1 MTAVAAVGDVTS
13 QPRDLLGDYLAF
25 VERLDVDKGVKS
37 SRRVAARRFLERHP
51 SLEAWMSRPTPAR
64 LADLHRHK
72 AWPLLT
78 WAAVDE
84 RIHVDL
90 ELLLAKPGGVDVGM
104 WWRLAHPD
112 DETTARRAAGDLGWS
127 VNWTRQVIRHTMPV
141 LCLSLDKTLTE
152 IAVDD
157 FAVAASEAER
167 ACVRTSTRDRFIGRC
182 SALWQL
188 CFQAGIVDEP
198 PPDTK
203 PPSRSPVEHASSIT
217 QPELRRE
224 VMRYAEVIST
234 TLRRSTVQGRIKAI
248 RVLCDWLAENHPD
261 VERLDQLDRTRHIE
275 PFLAWARRRPC
286 RGANGRG
293 RTVGLTVF
301 HQDVVDLRTFLEDI
315 AEWGWPTAPT
325 RRLVFLADIPRMPE
339 ALPRAL
345 PPDADRAL
353 MAAVAELEDP
363 FARVGLS
370 VLRATGIRIG
380 ELLDLE
386 LGCIVDYATHG
397 TWLRVPIGKLGT
409 ERSVPLDDDPRRLL
423 EAWIVNR
430 GPQRAL
436 PHPRDGRPTEFVFC
450 ERGRRIGKHRL
461 MQGLRTAVAVA
472 GLTDPAGLPLR
483 VTPHQLRHTFG
494 TELVNAGMS
503 LPALMALLGH
513 VTPEMTL
520 RYAKVAS
527 PTIRAAYETAMAKIN
542 GRRPLFVIPPA
553 GNPAVPAKIDWLHS
567 EMLKTR
573 VAHGF
578 CSRDPIAGA
587 CPYANVCEQCDNFIP
602 DPDQRHVITDQLD
615 DIRVLHD
622 DAEHRGWTDEAAR
635 HERVAGQLQ
644 RHLDRLDRT
653 AHHDP

>member
-1 MTAVAAVGDVTS
+1 MTAVAAIFDTRRPS
-13 QPRDLLGDYLAF
+13 DLLGDYLAF
-25 VERLDVDKGVKS
+25 VDGLDVDKGVRS
-37 SRRVAARRFLERHP
+37 SRRVAARRFLGRHR
-51 SLEAWMSRPTPAR
+51 SLHAWMSRPTPAR

-78 WAAVDE
+78 WAAVDR

-90 ELLLAKPGGVDVGM
+90 ELLLAKPAGVDVSL
-104 WWRLAHPD
+104 WWLVAHPD
-112 DETTARRAAGDLGWS
+112 DETTARRAAGELGWS
-127 VNWTRQVIRHTMPV
+127 ANWTRQVIRHTMPV
-141 LCLSLDKTLTE
+141 LCLSLDKTLAEVT
-152 IAVDD
+152 VDD
-157 FAVAASEAER
+157 FAAAAAEAQQ
-167 ACVRTSTRDRFIGRC
+167 ACVRTSTRDRFTGRC
-182 SALWQL
+182 LALWQL
-188 CFQAGIVDEP
+188 CFQAGVVDEP
-198 PPDTK
+198 PPDPK
-203 PPSRSPVEHASSIT
+203 PPSRSPVEHASTIV

-248 RVLCDWLAENHPD
+248 RVLCDWLADHHRD
-261 VERLDQLDRTRHIE
+261 LERLDQLDRTRHIE
-275 PFLAWARRRPC
+275 PFLAWARQRPC
-286 RGANGRG
+286 RGANGKG

-315 AEWGWPTAPT
+315 AEWGWPTAPS

-345 PPDADRAL
+345 PPDVDRAL

-363 FARVGLS
+363 FARVGLT

-397 TWLRVPIGKLGT
+397 TWLRVPIGKLAT
-409 ERSVPLDDDPRRLL
+409 ERSVPLDDDVRRLL
-423 EAWIVNR
+423 EAWIANR

-461 MQGLRTAVAVA
+461 MQGLRTAVAAA
-472 GLTDPAGLPLR
+472 GLTDAAGQPLR

-542 GRRPLFVIPPA
+542 GRRPLFVIPPT
-553 GNPAVPAKIDWLHS
+553 GNVAVPAKIDWLHN

-578 CSRDPIAGA
+578 CSRDPVAGA
-587 CPYANVCEQCDNFIP
+587 CPYANVCEQCDNFVP
-602 DPDQRHVITDQLD
+602 DPDQRHVITNQLD

-622 DAEHRGWTDEAAR
+622 DAEQRGWTDEAAR
-635 HERVAGQLQ
+635 HERVAVRLQ
-644 RHLDRLDRT
+644 HHLDRLDRT
-653 AHHDP
+653 APHGP